1 MLFKLPLGSE
11 GRASPPGLSDIFKR
25 ILADV
30 KSCLPNS
37 PIRKKGTEMKHYTIV
52 LTLLMSL
59 ILPMASAMAASA
71 PEDPKKQTEWGLYLT
86 AKEAFDMK
94 QAMGEAVLFVD
105 VREPI
110 EIMFTG
116 YTDVID
122 VNVPYMLV
130 NSAKWNPKKPRF
142 AMELNPGF
150 ADGVMAALEARGLDK
165 STPVIVMCRS
175 GGTRGA
181 PSANALKPLDLEKVF
196 VVVDGF
202 EGGTVKDH
210 PNGPWRLKDGWK
222 NSGLPWG
229 YDLNADKVYIRP
241 Q

>member
-1 MLFKLPLGSE
+1 MKRRMLAAALG
-11 GRASPPGLSDIFKR
+11 
-25 ILADV
+25 
-30 KSCLPNS
+30 
-37 PIRKKGTEMKHYTIV
+37 MV
-52 LTLLMSL
+52 L
-59 ILPMASAMAASA
+59 AASGVETLAAPA
-71 PEDPKKQTEWGLYLT
+71 PEDPAKQTEWGLYLT

-94 QAMGEAVLFVD
+94 QQMGDAVLFVD

-130 NSAKWNPKKPRF
+130 NPAKWNPKKPVL
-142 AMELNPGF
+142 AMEPNPDF
-150 ADGVMAALEARGLDK
+150 ASGILDALDARGLDK
-165 STPVIVMCRS
+165 STPVILMCRS

-181 PSANALKPLDLEKVF
+181 PSARALESLGLEQVF

-202 EGGTVKDH
+202 EGGTLKGD
-210 PNGPWRLKDGWK
+210 PKGPWRLKDGWK

-229 YDLNADKVYIRP
+229 YDLNPEKVYTRP
-241 Q
+241 E

>member
-1 MLFKLPLGSE
+1 MKCHML
-11 GRASPPGLSDIFKR
+11 
-25 ILADV
+25 
-30 KSCLPNS
+30 
-37 PIRKKGTEMKHYTIV
+37 V
-52 LTLLMSL
+52 LTVLVSL
-59 ILPMASAMAASA
+59 VLPACAAMAASE
-71 PEDPKKQTEWGLYLT
+71 PEDPKKQTKWGLYLT
-86 AKEAFDMK
+86 AKEAFEMK
-94 QAMGEAVLFVD
+94 QEMGEAVLFVD

-130 NSAKWNPKKPRF
+130 NPAKWNPKKPKF

-150 ADGVMAALEARGLDK
+150 TDSVMAALEARGLDK
-165 STPVIVMCRS
+165 SSPVIVMCRS
-175 GGTRGA
+175 GGMRGA
-181 PSANALKPLDLEKVF
+181 PSANALKPLGLEQVY

-222 NSGLPWG
+222 NAGLPWG
-229 YDLNADKVYIRP
+229 YDLNADKVYTRP